1 MEVRAANCDKHYKM
15 QPVACLLYTH
25 DSLDF
30 IYWLQRSSDQESKI
44 QISVLLILKMTKLAP
59 LSLPDCRC
67 RASAPAMLVAYTA
80 HIFTEQ

>member
-1 MEVRAANCDKHYKM
+1 VINTTKCNQLH
-15 QPVACLLYTH
+15 VCSTH
-25 DSLDF
+25 TTRSILF
-30 IYWLQRSSDQESKI
+30 IGYNDQESKI